1 MIQSRASLTR
11 RANKPEETGG
21 PRHMHPRDKIK
32 THLSASQTKEDLGEC
47 HLGAADP

>member
-1 MIQSRASLTR
+1 MIQSCVSLTR
-11 RANKPEETGG
+11 RAHKPEETGG

-32 THLSASQTKEDLGEC
+32 THLSASQTKEGLGEC

>member
-1 MIQSRASLTR
+1 MIHSYISLTR
-11 RANKPEETGG
+11 RAHKLEETGR

-32 THLSASQTKEDLGEC
+32 THLSASQTKEGLGEC